1 MRRRQVLASRSPSA
15 GKPASV
21 RVPALTVDDA
31 FIALFIA
38 AMNANDHVSAA
49 EGARAHH
56 LIWSMKRFRRKSG
69 ETVGRGIERMKRL
82 VESHGSA
89 GVITAA
95 ARAIPRPL
103 RLSAYAL
110 TVDLLLADG
119 TIERAERRFLD
130 RLRADL
136 RLTEG
141 DGSALIDAMLI
152 KNRA

>member
-1 MRRRQVLASRSPSA
+1 VRKRKAVASRIRPA
-15 GKPASV
+15 GERAGV

-82 VESHGSA
+82 VEKHGSA

-110 TVDLLLADG
+110 TADLLLADG
-119 TIERAERRFLD
+119 TIEPAERRVLE

-136 RLTEG
+136 RLSEG
-141 DGSALIDAMLI
+141 DGSALVDAMLI

>member
-1 MRRRQVLASRSPSA
+1 MRKGQALASRIRSA
-15 GKPASV
+15 DKRASA
-21 RVPALTVDDA
+21 RMPALTVDDA
-31 FIALFIA
+31 FIALFIG

-69 ETVGRGIERMKRL
+69 ETVGRGIARMKGL
-82 VESHGSA
+82 VESQGSTS
-89 GVITAA
+89 VITAA

-110 TVDLLLADG
+110 TADLLLADG

-136 RLTEG
+136 RLAEG
-141 DGSALIDAMLI
+141 AGSALIDAMLI
-152 KNRA
+152 KNQA

>member
-1 MRRRQVLASRSPSA
+1 MRKRQEPASRITPA
-15 GKPASV
+15 GEWSGV
-21 RVPALTVDDA
+21 CVPALTVDDA

-69 ETVGRGIERMKRL
+69 DTVGRGIERMKRL
-82 VESHGSA
+82 VESHGST
-89 GVITAA
+89 GVIAAA

-110 TVDLLLADG
+110 TADLLLADG

-130 RLRADL
+130 RLRAEL
-136 RLTEG
+136 RVAEG
-141 DGSALIDAMLI
+141 DGGALIDAMLI
-152 KNRA
+152 KNKA